1 MSRLLFQSANYQMR
15 ENNLEISLVAIS
27 KLPNEH
33 PEKCH
38 ENGDATH
45 AAAPKEVGITQ
56 RGTAAHENN

>member
-1 MSRLLFQSANYQMR
+1 MR